1 MAEVQNE
8 DPNSEANVEKLE
20 GFDSESSDAWA
31 TLVTH
36 ITGYPVPDRKT
47 IFEKLTSTSGGPL
60 FRMDIRERDLK
71 SVVSES
77 GFLVNEGQDYDIFF
91 LNKNKKSSLMQAR
104 IVFEGRVK
112 SDNDI
117 HFAGTDVDD
126 VDDAGVR
133 EGNDFKDYNKQEMS
147 TIPLARYMNGP
158 RAALIAL
165 RDGGTEGVKFAD
177 LPVDDANAVVLKSF
191 TETGESFDRAAQ
203 FFKDKAVVLKD
214 WEDRFAREDA
224 SWKGRRRTS
233 SATS

>member
-1 MAEVQNE
+1 MADVQNE
-8 DPNSEANVEKLE
+8 DPNSEANVNKLK

-117 HFAGTDVDD
+117 HFAGTDADD
-126 VDDAGVR
+126 VDDVGVR

-158 RAALIAL
+158 RAALMAL
-165 RDGGTEGVKFAD
+165 RDGGTDGVKFAD
-177 LPVDDANAVVLKSF
+177 LPVDDANAVEPQFLRGDRGVLRP
-191 TETGESFDRAAQ
+191 GRA
-203 FFKDKAVVLKD
+203 VLQGQGGHPQGLGGPLLPGG
-214 WEDRFAREDA
+214 RELERGGG
-224 SWKGRRRTS
+224 GRLP
-233 SATS
+233 